1 MNILNIGGG
10 GFLGT
15 NFSHFIN
22 NNGFGNVKN
31 LDNGLLSTNKC
42 EFIKFDVYKKTID
55 ELCDHLYD
63 KDVVINF
70 AAITR
75 VEESIIDPFRSFN
88 VNTLIHQ
95 KVCESLRL
103 LKNKNMKTPIC
114 ILISTGGAIAGE
126 TKNSIDEFVLP
137 RPISVYGASKLACES
152 LSFSYSKSYNLDIR
166 NLRLTNVYGP
176 FSEKKESV
184 IARFIK
190 LINSKKIIEVRDNG
204 LMKRDFIYSDDV
216 SDAIYKMILNG
227 KPSQT
232 IQIGSG
238 VSNSILDIIDVLKK
252 LSPDFEYRNV
262 SKLQGE
268 VDMVKV
274 NIHYAKKALN
284 WEPKQTLE
292 SGIEK
297 TWIYFKKQ

>member
-1 MNILNIGGG
+1 
-10 GFLGT
+10 
-15 NFSHFIN
+15 
-22 NNGFGNVKN
+22 VKN

-126 TKNSIDEFVLP
+126 TKRRCPD
-137 RPISVYGASKLACES
+137 ISKAKSEIGYNPKIS
-152 LSFSYSKSYNLDIR
+152 LEE
-166 NLRLTNVYGP
+166 G
-176 FSEKKESV
+176 
-184 IARFIK
+184 IK
-190 LINSKKIIEVRDNG
+190 LFFDWSLQNYQG
-204 LMKRDFIYSDDV
+204 
-216 SDAIYKMILNG
+216 
-227 KPSQT
+227 
-232 IQIGSG
+232 IQ
-238 VSNSILDIIDVLKK
+238 N
-252 LSPDFEYRNV
+252 
-262 SKLQGE
+262 
-268 VDMVKV
+268 
-274 NIHYAKKALN
+274 
-284 WEPKQTLE
+284 
-292 SGIEK
+292 
-297 TWIYFKKQ
+297 